1 MDEAEGLK
9 EAKVKTLWTVLS
21 SLKHTHTHSQIHKHS
36 LMFAHNVQKH
46 IYPKIV
52 YSQTKIDRLL
62 INE

>member
-46 IYPKIV
+46 IYQKL
-52 YSQTKIDRLL
+52 YTLKQKLIDY
-62 INE
+62 